1 VRETA
6 LQILSILSTGRG
18 RARNILDR
26 TIREQRLVDPDK
38 SFLTELVYG
47 TIRWRGNLDWMMGQ
61 FIPNSKLKKLQPEIV
76 EILRLGLYQLFF
88 LDSVPDHAAV
98 NESVRLAK
106 KHGYDGVSGL
116 VNAVLRRAIRDRS
129 RISYPDV
136 QSDPVGHTSARY
148 SHPKWMVRR
157 WIERYGVNETI
168 QLCSAN
174 NLRAPLYIRTNI
186 LKTSRDHLINSL
198 QEDGATATASCNL
211 SESINAIELPSSIN
225 KLSSYRL
232 GWFQVQDE
240 SSMLASHI
248 LDPRPGDIVIDACA
262 APGGKTTH
270 IAELMQNRGK
280 ILAFDTD
287 ARRLPL
293 VLKSCQRLGIT
304 IVKALEADTRNLDN
318 RLPVEKA
325 DRVIVDAPCTGLGVL
340 RRNVEARWR
349 RTPDQLGKFPELQY
363 AILASA
369 ARHVKPGGVLV
380 YCTCTIEPEEN
391 QQVVARFLSTH
402 SQFQAESVLPFLPAE
417 LRVKCL
423 VTEEGYMQT
432 YPHLHDMDGFFAA
445 RMVNG
450 LIGK

>member
-1 VRETA
+1 M
-6 LQILSILSTGRG
+6 LSTGRG
-18 RARNILDR
+18 RARNLLDR

-47 TIRWRGNLDWMMGQ
+47 TIRWRGNLDWIMGQ
-61 FIPNSKLKKLQPEIV
+61 FIPNNKLKRLQPEIV

-98 NESVRLAK
+98 NESVELAK

-129 RISYPDV
+129 KISYPDV
-136 QSDPVGHTSARY
+136 QSDPVGHISARY
-148 SHPKWMVRR
+148 SHPEWMVRR
-157 WIERYGVNETI
+157 WIERYGVDETI

-174 NLRAPLYIRTNI
+174 NLRALLYIRTNI
-186 LKTSRDHLINSL
+186 LKTSRDQLISSL
-198 QEDGATATASCNL
+198 REEGAKAAASCNL
-211 SESINAIELPSSIN
+211 PESINVVDLPSSVS
-225 KLSSYRL
+225 KLSSYRQ

-248 LDPRPGDIVIDACA
+248 LDPQPGETVIDACA

-270 IAELMQNRGK
+270 VAELMQNKGK

-293 VLKSCQRLGIT
+293 ILKSCQRLGIA
-304 IVKALEADTRNLDN
+304 IVEVLEADARNLEDH
-318 RLPVEKA
+318 LPVEKA

-349 RTPDQLGKFPELQY
+349 RTPGQLKVFPELQY

-369 ARHVKPGGVLV
+369 ARHVKPGGILV

-391 QQVVARFLSTH
+391 QQVVARFLNAH
-402 SQFQAESVLPFLPAE
+402 PQFQVESVLPFLSAE
-417 LRVKCL
+417 LQAKHL

-432 YPHLHDMDGFFAA
+432 YPHLHDVDGFFAA
-445 RMVNG
+445 RMVNREE
-450 LIGK
+450 

>member
-6 LQILSILSTGRG
+6 LQILSWLNTGQG
-18 RARNILDR
+18 RARDILDR
-26 TIREQRLVDPDK
+26 TIRDQQIVDPDK

-47 TIRWRGNLDWMMGQ
+47 TIRWRGNLDWVIGQ
-61 FIPNSKLKKLQPEIV
+61 FIHQKKLKKLPPEIV

-98 NESVRLAK
+98 NESVELAK
-106 KHGYDGVSGL
+106 KHGYNGLSGL

-129 RISYPDV
+129 KISYPDI
-136 QSDPVGHTSARY
+136 QSDPVGYVSARY
-148 SHPKWMVRR
+148 SYPEWMVRR
-157 WIERYGVNETI
+157 WIERYGVSETI
-168 QLCSAN
+168 QLCSAS

-186 LKTSRDHLINSL
+186 LKTSRYHLVSSL

-211 SESINAIELPSSIN
+211 PESIRITDLPSSIN
-225 KLSSYRL
+225 GLPSYRL

-240 SSMLASHI
+240 SSMLASLI
-248 LDPRPGDIVIDACA
+248 LDPQPGETVIDACA

-293 VLKSCQRLGIT
+293 VLKSCRRLGID
-304 IVKALEADTRNLDN
+304 IVGALVANARNLDDC
-318 RLPVEKA
+318 LSDEKA

-349 RTPDQLGKFPELQY
+349 RNPDQLETFPRLQY

-369 ARHVKPGGVLV
+369 AGHVKPGGVLV
-380 YCTCTIEPEEN
+380 YCTCTMEPEEN
-391 QQVVARFLSTH
+391 QQVVARFLSNYP
-402 SQFQAESVLPFLPAE
+402 QFQVESVLPFLPAE
-417 LRVKCL
+417 LQAKSL

-432 YPHLHDMDGFFAA
+432 YPHLHDMDGFFAT
-445 RMVNG
+445 RMVN
-450 LIGK
+450 KEE

>member
-1 VRETA
+1 MRETA
-6 LQILSILSTGRG
+6 LQILSMLSTGRG
-18 RARNILDR
+18 RARNMLDR
-26 TIREQRLVDPDK
+26 TIQEQRLVDPDK

-47 TIRWRGNLDWMMGQ
+47 TIRWRGNLDWVMGQ
-61 FIPNSKLKKLQPEIV
+61 FVHQKKLKRLSPEIV

-98 NESVRLAK
+98 NESVELAK

-116 VNAVLRRAIRDRS
+116 VNAVLRKAIRNRS
-129 RISYPDV
+129 KISYPDV
-136 QSDPVGHTSARY
+136 QSDPVGHISARH
-148 SHPKWMVRR
+148 SHPEWMVRR
-157 WIERYGVNETI
+157 WIERYGVDETI

-186 LKTSRDHLINSL
+186 LKTSRDQLISSL
-198 QEDGATATASCNL
+198 QEDGAKAAASCSL
-211 SESINAIELPSSIN
+211 PEGINVIELTSSVN
-225 KLSSYRL
+225 KLPSYKQ

-248 LDPRPGDIVIDACA
+248 LNPQPGETVIDACA

-270 IAELMQNRGK
+270 IAELMQNRGR
-280 ILAFDTD
+280 ILACDTD

-304 IVKALEADTRNLDN
+304 IVEALEADARNLDDHF
-318 RLPVEKA
+318 PVEKV
-325 DRVIVDAPCTGLGVL
+325 DRVIVDVPCTGLGVL

-349 RTPDQLGKFPELQY
+349 RTPDQLKAFPESQY
-363 AILASA
+363 VILASA
-369 ARHVKPGGVLV
+369 ARQVKTGGILV
-380 YCTCTIEPEEN
+380 YCTCTTEPEEN
-391 QQVVARFLSTH
+391 QQVVARFLNAH
-402 SQFQAESVLPFLPAE
+402 PQFQAESVLPFLPEE
-417 LRVKCL
+417 LQGKHL

-445 RMVNG
+445 RMVN
-450 LIGK
+450 KKE

>member
-1 VRETA
+1 MRETA
-6 LQILSILSTGRG
+6 LQILSMLSTGRG

-26 TIREQRLVDPDK
+26 TIRDQQIVDPDK

-47 TIRWRGNLDWMMGQ
+47 TIRWRGKLDWVIGQ
-61 FIPNSKLKKLQPEIV
+61 FIHQKKLKRLPPEIV

-98 NESVRLAK
+98 NESVELAK
-106 KHGYDGVSGL
+106 KHGYNGVSGL

-129 RISYPDV
+129 KISYPDV
-136 QSDPVGHTSARY
+136 QSDPVGHISARY
-148 SHPKWMVRR
+148 SHPEWMVRR
-157 WIERYGVNETI
+157 WIERYGADETI

-186 LKTSRDHLINSL
+186 LKTSRDQLMRSL
-198 QEDGATATASCNL
+198 QEEGAEAAASCNL
-211 SESINAIELPSSIN
+211 PESINVIELPSSIN
-225 KLSSYRL
+225 KLSSYRM

-248 LDPRPGDIVIDACA
+248 LDPQPGEIVIDTCA

-304 IVKALEADTRNLDN
+304 IVEALEVDARNLDDY
-318 RLPVEKA
+318 LSDEKS

-349 RTPDQLGKFPELQY
+349 RTPGQLKTFPESQY

-369 ARHVKPGGVLV
+369 ARHVKPGGILV
-380 YCTCTIEPEEN
+380 YCTCTTEPEEN
-391 QQVVARFLSTH
+391 QQVVARFLSNYP
-402 SQFQAESVLPFLPAE
+402 QFQIESVLPFLPAE
-417 LRVKCL
+417 LQAKHL

-432 YPHLHDMDGFFAA
+432 FPHLHDMDGFFAA
-445 RMVNG
+445 RMVNREE
-450 LIGK
+450 

>member
-1 VRETA
+1 M
-6 LQILSILSTGRG
+6 
-18 RARNILDR
+18 
-26 TIREQRLVDPDK
+26 DPDK

-47 TIRWRGNLDWMMGQ
+47 TVRWCGKLDWVIGQ
-61 FIPNSKLKKLQPEIV
+61 FIHQKKLKRLPPEIV

-98 NESVRLAK
+98 NESVELAK
-106 KHGYDGVSGL
+106 KHGYNGVSGL

-129 RISYPDV
+129 KISYPDA
-136 QSDPVGHTSARY
+136 QSDPVGHASALY
-148 SHPKWMVRR
+148 SHPEWMVGR
-157 WIERYGVNETI
+157 WIERYGVSETVR
-168 QLCSAN
+168 LCSAN

-186 LKTSRDHLINSL
+186 LKTSRDQLMHSL
-198 QEDGATATASCNL
+198 QEEGAEATASCNL
-211 SESINAIELPSSIN
+211 PESMRITDLPSSIN
-225 KLSSYRL
+225 ELSSYKL

-248 LDPRPGDIVIDACA
+248 LGPQPGETVIDACA

-270 IAELMQNRGK
+270 IAELMQNKGK

-293 VLKSCQRLGIT
+293 ILRSCQRLDIT
-304 IVKALEADTRNLDN
+304 IVAALEADSRALHDH
-318 RLPVEKA
+318 LSDEKA
-325 DRVIVDAPCTGLGVL
+325 DRAIVDAPCTGLGVL

-349 RTPDQLGKFPELQY
+349 RTPHQLEVFPELQY

-369 ARHVKPGGVLV
+369 AGHVKPGGVLV
-380 YCTCTIEPEEN
+380 YCTCSIEPEEN
-391 QQVVARFLSTH
+391 QQVVARFLSNYP
-402 SQFQAESVLPFLPAE
+402 QFQVESVLPFLPAE
-417 LRVKCL
+417 LQAKSL

-445 RMVNG
+445 RMVDREEEVARS
-450 LIGK
+450 

>member
-1 VRETA
+1 MREMA
-6 LQILSILSTGRG
+6 LQILSMLSTGRG
-18 RARNILDR
+18 RARNMLDR
-26 TIREQRLVDPDK
+26 TIREQRLVDPDR

-47 TIRWRGNLDWMMGQ
+47 TVRWRGNLDWVMGQ
-61 FIPNSKLKKLQPEIV
+61 FIPNNKLKKLQPEIV

-98 NESVRLAK
+98 NESVELAK
-106 KHGYDGVSGL
+106 KHGYNGVSGL

-129 RISYPDV
+129 KISYPDV
-136 QSDPVGHTSARY
+136 QSDPVGHISARY
-148 SHPKWMVRR
+148 SHPEWMVRR
-157 WIERYGVNETI
+157 WIGRYGVNETI

-186 LKTSRDHLINSL
+186 LKTSRDYLISSL

-211 SESINAIELPSSIN
+211 SESINVIELPSSIN

-248 LDPRPGDIVIDACA
+248 LDPQFGETVIDTCA

-293 VLKSCQRLGIT
+293 VLKGCQRLGIA
-304 IVKALEADTRNLDN
+304 IVEALEADARNLDDH
-318 RLPVEKA
+318 LPVEKA

-369 ARHVKPGGVLV
+369 AGHVKPGGILV

-391 QQVVARFLSTH
+391 QQVVARFLSNYP
-402 SQFQAESVLPFLPAE
+402 QFQVESVLPFLPAE
-417 LRVKCL
+417 LQAKRL

-445 RMVNG
+445 RMVN
-450 LIGK
+450 KEE